1 MVKNLVICILI
12 INLNILWVKVNAN
25 NDTNNLRQNSEFY
38 KNIKFKIYDR

>member
-1 MVKNLVICILI
+1 MVRNLVIFL
-12 INLNILWVKVNAN
+12 INLNVLWVKVNAK